1 MKKHLRIAALQ
12 CNFQSREKTLSM
24 PEFWAENG
32 FDTEQLLHTH
42 ADLYSAVY
50 DPTRHKALVAEYLER
65 SQKQGLQT
73 IIYMN
78 CHILG
83 PSLAPHFQDW
93 SIQRADGSQALLY
106 GTYPACCLNSGW
118 RNYFF
123 SCVESLGDFALEGL
137 FFDGP
142 AYQDCHC
149 PACQEKF
156 LAETGK
162 PLSQATPAEH
172 HAFTLR
178 SVLAFKKALRLKV
191 KAVNPHWCMYFNEGL
206 FSGTHDAATMAA
218 HLATNDLVGTEG
230 GFFFYCEPRK
240 LPYWRCAAYAKLA
253 EAVAGDR
260 PTVIFFA
267 ADHKPWGWCL
277 HTPTEL
283 RLCYAD
289 AIGNGASVWMGIHSN
304 PDNFLTQAGRAA
316 LDMVKFDAQNNL
328 HYQETKSRAEV
339 AILYSFNTASHSLCL
354 AEESDFYGKGGMET
368 ERPGNY
374 HDAVQ
379 GACALLEHLNLPY
392 DIVTDL
398 DPRAMEKYRLLLAP
412 NAACLDEKT
421 LEACHDFTSQGGTLL
436 ADGQFAQFQEDGSPR
451 KALPPWLGIQQ
462 VQEMVHQKR
471 FNYLSLQW
479 EGFTVD
485 NAFGY
490 MPSPAWVFPVAPLP
504 NAEIVGRIPAPL
516 KGCYAA
522 RPGTPQ
528 LPVAI
533 RNAVGKGKAC
543 LFSGGLFEFYYGFPL
558 LSLRQWLQAILKDL
572 HLQYRLENAPAGVS
586 LTVRETHQGNLL
598 VHITNHVGALR
609 PLDNVPTLQG
619 ITLDTPA
626 QWRKA
631 TLLLGKGKLPPPVSP
646 GRFPLPPLE
655 DVTILLLEQ

>member
-50 DPTRHKALVAEYLER
+50 DPARHKALVAEYLER

-118 RNYFF
+118 RDYFF

-316 LDMVKFDAQNNL
+316 LDMVKYDAQNNL

-368 ERPGNY
+368 ERPGN
-374 HDAVQ
+374 
-379 GACALLEHLNLPY
+379 
-392 DIVTDL
+392 
-398 DPRAMEKYRLLLAP
+398 
-412 NAACLDEKT
+412 
-421 LEACHDFTSQGGTLL
+421 
-436 ADGQFAQFQEDGSPR
+436 
-451 KALPPWLGIQQ
+451 
-462 VQEMVHQKR
+462 
-471 FNYLSLQW
+471 
-479 EGFTVD
+479 
-485 NAFGY
+485 
-490 MPSPAWVFPVAPLP
+490 
-504 NAEIVGRIPAPL
+504 
-516 KGCYAA
+516 
-522 RPGTPQ
+522 
-528 LPVAI
+528 
-533 RNAVGKGKAC
+533 
-543 LFSGGLFEFYYGFPL
+543 
-558 LSLRQWLQAILKDL
+558 
-572 HLQYRLENAPAGVS
+572 
-586 LTVRETHQGNLL
+586 
-598 VHITNHVGALR
+598 
-609 PLDNVPTLQG
+609 
-619 ITLDTPA
+619 
-626 QWRKA
+626 
-631 TLLLGKGKLPPPVSP
+631 
-646 GRFPLPPLE
+646 
-655 DVTILLLEQ
+655 